1 MVGDN
6 LLVISPA
13 SDCRSPKLDLR
24 VLGRRTA
31 GRRAHLFDPVV
42 LVNSDLTGNWEL
54 WFVLRF
60 PGGPILSALFTA
72 VVALFR
78 SRAALQLENLGLR
91 HQL

>member
-31 GRRAHLFDPVV
+31 GRREHLFDTVV
-42 LVNSDLTGNWEL
+42 LVNSDL
-54 WFVLRF
+54 
-60 PGGPILSALFTA
+60 
-72 VVALFR
+72 
-78 SRAALQLENLGLR
+78 
-91 HQL
+91 